1 MILFDDFFLKDS
13 DNVGHKKL
21 TFNVRTL
28 RYLRKVV
35 IILVGL
41 TMTCYSE
48 NMMISYRCI
57 CGGSMCQVNKKP

>member
-35 IILVGL
+35 IILVDL
-41 TMTCYSE
+41 TMKCNSE
-48 NMMISYRCI
+48 NMMI
-57 CGGSMCQVNKKP
+57 